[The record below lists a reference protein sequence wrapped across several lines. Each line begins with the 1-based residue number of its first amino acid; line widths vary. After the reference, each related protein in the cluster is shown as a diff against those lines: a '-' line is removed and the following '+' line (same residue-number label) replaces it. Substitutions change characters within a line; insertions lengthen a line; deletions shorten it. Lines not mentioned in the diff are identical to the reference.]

1 MKFVPA
7 ELQEWERK
15 NTCKKNWRDF
25 HAGLNLKQEGFL
37 VLFCFYNGFSASS
50 FYVKPRESNPSRK
63 MKKQHLIEGNSR
75 EDFFVCLSICIIN
88 PVVT

>member
-1 MKFVPA
+1 MKSVPA

-37 VLFCFYNGFSASS
+37 VLFCFVFIMVLVHQVSM
-50 FYVKPRESNPSRK
+50 SNPEK
-63 MKKQHLIEGNSR
+63 VIKAGK
-75 EDFFVCLSICIIN
+75 
-88 PVVT
+88 